1 MRRMRLAW
9 LVLLALAGTAHADRK
24 LQALRPDYVREVAA
38 CRVQARGMTKVQ
50 GGAAELAKIAE
61 PAERAELERDVEQ
74 LAAGLARVQEHCD
87 EVAAMIAFL
96 DANAAAP
103 YRRVERELDARY
115 TRIVKLR
122 AASKQTIEALE
133 PTTRKLIARITR
145 RPPPAAPE
153 PKRVL
158 GKFPSGRAALLPALA
173 GSWRLSGS
181 RTTDTAAYREVPP
194 KGPAITASAITR
206 PLSGATCDEQRQA
219 LLVRADAEQ
228 LVELELPGGKELG
241 VAWGARYTR
250 RERTGAHLVSVLCV
264 PGRAGGLLA
273 IADVV
278 AAEPGALAD
287 ELAALLL
294 RMIAAREP

>member
-1 MRRMRLAW
+1 RRRSSSPTATTPRSERPPPRRGAKAARLGSRRGRAGATMRRMRLAW

-133 PTTRKLIARITR
+133 PTPRKPIAPI
-145 RPPPAAPE
+145 P
-153 PKRVL
+153 
-158 GKFPSGRAALLPALA
+158 
-173 GSWRLSGS
+173 
-181 RTTDTAAYREVPP
+181 
-194 KGPAITASAITR
+194 
-206 PLSGATCDEQRQA
+206 
-219 LLVRADAEQ
+219 
-228 LVELELPGGKELG
+228 
-241 VAWGARYTR
+241 
-250 RERTGAHLVSVLCV
+250 
-264 PGRAGGLLA
+264 
-273 IADVV
+273 
-278 AAEPGALAD
+278 
-287 ELAALLL
+287 
-294 RMIAAREP
+294 